1 LRGIE
6 RQADPALIVA
16 DDRLGDIPAGGRPML
31 ARSALTA
38 ACARTDPLPAVPLD
52 RSDAVAIIFS
62 SGTTGIPKG
71 YKAPDELVVVD
82 ELPMTAM
89 LKPDRA
95 ALRKLIVERA
105 GRP

>member
-1 LRGIE
+1 
-6 RQADPALIVA
+6 
-16 DDRLGDIPAGGRPML
+16 ML